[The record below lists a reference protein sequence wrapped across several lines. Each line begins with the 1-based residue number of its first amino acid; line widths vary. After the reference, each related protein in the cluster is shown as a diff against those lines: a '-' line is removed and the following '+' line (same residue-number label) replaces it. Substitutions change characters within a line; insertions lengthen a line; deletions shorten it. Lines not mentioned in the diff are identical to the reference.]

1 MDKKTKVKLSK
12 EEKNKKQKELE
23 KILNPNN
30 INLLNVWKKEPKKIL
45 WMFISAFLYNIAI
58 ATFLSKASSVA
69 SGTTALAQIIT
80 FLVPQANSFF
90 GLLYV
95 LITIPLM
102 FAFWKKNPK
111 LFMVLTFYW
120 MAFQLLVQLLFS
132 DYGGKNPILKFI
144 NEHIT
149 IYKPNGKHSYWT
161 PFGTN
166 ITDPSDVLK
175 YWQVKDASFPTTID
189 EKEIGK
195 NLIYYTR
202 LHNGGI
208 KGAVWDGNTWPSLV
222 YGAIGGLLEGVAAVI
237 AYKQRGSIGGSNIIS
252 NYIAFKKKKP
262 VGSTTF
268 YVSLCFIAFSVII
281 IGSLESTN
289 NIKMTVDTY
298 RPWREE
304 QFIVRLVATFV
315 YLIVYTFILNKYY
328 PKYKKVR
335 IEIYSNKIEEICEHL
350 KLTGYVHSYNVFY
363 GISGYNHRQF
373 GKIETIDLYLEK
385 DLIFEELKKVDKD
398 AWICTSNIHDLNG
411 HFDTSYID

>member
-1 MDKKTKVKLSK
+1 MNKKIKVKLSK
-12 EEKNKKQKELE
+12 EEKIKKQKELE

-95 LITIPLM
+95 VITIPLM

-175 YWQVKDASFPTTID
+175 YWQTKDATFSA
-189 EKEIGK
+189 
-195 NLIYYTR
+195 NLNKVGENLTYYTR

-268 YVSLCFIAFSVII
+268 YVSLCFIAFSTAVI
-281 IGSLESTN
+281 GGLESTN
-289 NIKMTVDTY
+289 NIKMTITTY

-304 QFIVRLVATFV
+304 QFLVRFISTFMYLTV
-315 YLIVYTFILNKYY
+315 YSFILNKYY

-350 KLTGYVHSYNVFY
+350 KLNGYVHSYNILY
-363 GISGYNHRQF
+363 GVSGYTHKQF
-373 GKIETIDLYLEK
+373 GKIETIALYLEK
-385 DLIFEELKKVDKD
+385 DFIFDASKKVDKS
-398 AWICTSNIHDLNG
+398 AWICTSNIHDLKG
-411 HFDTSYID
+411 DFDTSYID

>member
-1 MDKKTKVKLSK
+1 MTNKTKLSV
-12 EEKNKKQKELE
+12 EEKLQRKNELNKK
-23 KILNPNN
+23 INPHN
-30 INLLNVWKKEPKKIL
+30 INLLNIWKKDPKKIL

-58 ATFLSKASSVA
+58 ATFLKKASSVA
-69 SGTTALAQIIT
+69 SGTSTIAQIVT

-95 LITIPLM
+95 SISIPIV
-102 FAFWKKNPK
+102 FGFWNKNPR
-111 LFMVLTFYW
+111 LFSVLTFYW
-120 MAFQLLVQLLFS
+120 MIFQLAVQLVFL
-132 DYGGKNPILKFI
+132 DYSGKNPIYNFI
-144 NEHIT
+144 TEHIT

-175 YWQVKDASFPTTID
+175 YWQTKDATFSA
-189 EKEIGK
+189 
-195 NLIYYTR
+195 NLNKVGENLTYYTR

-335 IEIYSNKIEEICEHL
+335 IEIYSNKIEEIFEHL
-350 KLTGYVHSYNVFY
+350 KLTGYIHSYNVFY

-373 GKIETIDLYLEK
+373 GKIETIALYLEK